1 MGAAR
6 AKLCAADAVKNE
18 PATSGIRA
26 QVRVCWSSGL
36 RFVRSSRCDN
46 KTGDLQIMWSDLV
59 VGDLPLMPSFESLHD
74 KWWSSD
80 VSHWLVVAVQDGCDS
95 KTGDLQ
101 VMPCVESLP
110 RKWWSGDKSRWVI
123 TVVQDVWQIM

>member
-18 PATSGIRA
+18 PPTSGIRA
-26 QVRVCWSSGL
+26 QVWVCRSSGL

-46 KTGDLQIMWSDLV
+46 KTGDLQV
-59 VGDLPLMPSFESLHD
+59 VPCVESLPGDLLD

-80 VSHWLVVAVQDGCDS
+80 VSHWLVVAVQDGCDN

-110 RKWWSGDKSRWVI
+110 DKWWSGDKSRWVI
-123 TVVQDVWQIM
+123 TVVQDVW